1 MSAEKLDTAN
11 GMKNSRKDCQGSADF
26 RVEPDRGRRIEV
38 PDDSRQIPNE
48 VAPKRNLAGGQ
59 AREVLDEAHA
69 ARHALAKLLGK
80 RDNDALGPADVG

>member
-1 MSAEKLDTAN
+1 
-11 GMKNSRKDCQGSADF
+11 MKNSRKDCQGSADF